1 VSESFQSRL
10 LKRHWPLVI
19 PALVWLLLFT
29 GFLQSEVLRTAAAV
43 ACIALMLYQWLA
55 YRKTSTRAQFVFLS
69 FVVAAFGLSSV
80 WLALNVVRFYTYGHE
95 SDGMGLWH
103 VYVIHTQDIL
113 LRFIGALVVVVSV
126 WAVSGWWIQRHV
138 ARRRLRKLGF
148 SADDIRSED
157 AIFKKWG
164 EIAAAKIIPQKISF
178 NEITSHSW
186 SQPSKYEQS
195 KTAFEA
201 LGFRRKGT
209 FVASPQKWIVEFWLS
224 DEPGLFAT
232 IVDARSRGVYSEL
245 TVLKN
250 DGSTVGFDNLAD
262 CGLQHYKPDSCFHC
276 GLIAPDQLVERAFQA
291 RPPNDFKQTNLAECV
306 RVYEQSVNEYLAWRR
321 SVGISGS
328 EMKLTFERLKR
339 TGSLKK
345 C

>member
-1 VSESFQSRL
+1 VSESLQSRL
-10 LKRHWPLVI
+10 LTRHWPLVI

-29 GFLQSEVLRTAAAV
+29 GFLQSEVLRAAVAV

-55 YRKTSTRAQFVFLS
+55 YRKTSTGARFVLLS
-69 FVVAAFGLSSV
+69 LIVAGFGLSSV

-95 SDGMGLWH
+95 SAGMGLWH
-103 VYVIHTQDIL
+103 VYVIHAQDIL
-113 LRFIGALVVVVSV
+113 LWFIGTLVVVVSV
-126 WAVSGWWIQRHV
+126 WVVSGWSIQRQV

-148 SADDIRSED
+148 SADDMRSED

-164 EIAAAKIIPQKISF
+164 EIAAAKFPQKISF

-201 LGFRRKGT
+201 LGFRRNCM
-209 FVASPQKWIVEFWLS
+209 FVASPQNWIVEFWLS

-232 IVDARSRGVYSEL
+232 IVDAKSRGVYSEV
-245 TVLKN
+245 TVMKN
-250 DGSTVGFDNLAD
+250 DGSTVGFDNLED

-291 RPPNDFKQTNLAECV
+291 RQPNDFKQTGLAECV

-328 EMKLTFERLKR
+328 EMKQTLERLKR
-339 TGSLKK
+339 MGSLKK
-345 C
+345 